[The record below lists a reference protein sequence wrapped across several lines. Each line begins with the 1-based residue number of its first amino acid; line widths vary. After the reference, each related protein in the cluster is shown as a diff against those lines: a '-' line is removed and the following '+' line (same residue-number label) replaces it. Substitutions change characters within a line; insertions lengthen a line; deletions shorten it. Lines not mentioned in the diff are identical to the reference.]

1 MPDIK
6 EDVVLDARNLLC
18 PMPVVK
24 AGKQIRA
31 LEHGQ
36 ILKILA
42 TDRGAIADFPA
53 WADDTGNELLEWHEE
68 DGVFVFFVRKVDE
81 ED

>member
-1 MPDIK
+1 MK

-24 AGKQIRA
+24 AGKQIRT
-31 LEHGQ
+31 LEDGQ

-42 TDRGAIADFPA
+42 TDRGSIADFPA

-68 DGVFVFFVRKVDE
+68 DGTFVFFVRKVEE